1 MKKKLIT
8 IIFFLVCL
16 NIVDAKFLNYRVHD
30 YAEKIILNNDYKII
44 TNLNALET
52 NEYKQKNFSSYVSET
67 NNFSPKS
74 KQDLLNIYYT
84 VLNNGWDNFSFYCD
98 KSYNNCI
105 NELQSLTNDNI
116 SFSYINQLVHPFNSF
131 KTIETNYDNTG
142 RIDIKINKKYSKEEI
157 TKIQNKMN
165 EITLKL
171 NINSY
176 NNINDKIK
184 IFHDYIANTN
194 EYDKEKESTGNS
206 IYHSDTAIGTLFE
219 GKSVCSGYTDTLAI
233 FLNMLSLDNTR
244 VSTNNHIWNV
254 VNINNNW
261 YHIDLTWDDP
271 VTSSKKNI
279 ITYDYFLIT
288 TDVLKN
294 KNDNE
299 HNFNIDVYNFIK

>member
-67 NNFSPKS
+67 NDFSPKS

-98 KSYNNCI
+98 KSYSTCI
-105 NELQSLTNDNI
+105 SDMEELAKDKTK
-116 SFSYINQLVHPFNSF
+116 FSYINQLVHPFNTF
-131 KTIETNYDNTG
+131 ETIETNYSTNG
-142 RIDIKINKKYSKEEI
+142 RIDIKINKKYSNEDIE
-157 TKIQNKMN
+157 KIKNKMN

-171 NINSY
+171 NV
-176 NNINDKIK
+176 NDKIK
-184 IFHDYIANTN
+184 VFHDYIAETN
-194 EYDKEKESTGNS
+194 KYDKDKEDGGNS

-219 GKSVCSGYTDTLAI
+219 GESICSGYTDTLAI

-244 VSTNNHIWNV
+244 VSTNDHIWNV
-254 VNINNNW
+254 VNINNKW

-271 VTSSKKNI
+271 IVSTGKDVI
-279 ITYDYFLIT
+279 IYDYFLIT
-288 TDVLKN
+288 TDELKN
-294 KNDNE
+294 KNDDE
-299 HNFNIDVYNFIK
+299 HNFNEEIYSFLY

>member
-67 NNFSPKS
+67 NDFSPKS

-98 KSYNNCI
+98 KSYSTCI
-105 NELQSLTNDNI
+105 SDMEELAKDKTK
-116 SFSYINQLVHPFNSF
+116 FSYINQLVHPFNTF
-131 KTIETNYDNTG
+131 ETIETNYSTNG
-142 RIDIKINKKYSKEEI
+142 RIDIKINKKYSNEDIE
-157 TKIQNKMN
+157 KIKNKMN

-176 NNINDKIK
+176 NDVNDKIK
-184 IFHDYIANTN
+184 VFHDYIAETN
-194 EYDKEKESTGNS
+194 KYDKDKEDGGNS

-219 GKSVCSGYTDTLAI
+219 GKSICSGYTDTLAI

-244 VSTNNHIWNV
+244 VSTNDHIWNV
-254 VNINNNW
+254 VNINNKW

-271 VTSSKKNI
+271 ISDKNVTRDN
-279 ITYDYFLIT
+279 YFLID
-288 TDVLKN
+288 TDTLEKFD
-294 KNDNE
+294 DNS
-299 HNFNIDVYNFIK
+299 HYFNSSIFSETKS

>member
-16 NIVDAKFLNYRVHD
+16 NIVDAKFLNYRIHD

-67 NNFSPKS
+67 NDFSPKS

-142 RIDIKINKKYSKEEI
+142 RIDIKINKKYSKEEV

-206 IYHSDTAIGTLFE
+206 VYHSDTAIGTLFE

-288 TDVLKN
+288 TDELKN

-299 HNFNIDVYNFIK
+299 HNFNIDVYIFIK

>member
-1 MKKKLIT
+1 MKKKFIT

-52 NEYKQKNFSSYVSET
+52 NEYKQKNFSSYVIET
-67 NNFSPKS
+67 NDFSPKS

-98 KSYNNCI
+98 KSYSTCI
-105 NELQSLTNDNI
+105 SDMEELAKDKTK
-116 SFSYINQLVHPFNSF
+116 FSYINQLVHPFNTF
-131 KTIETNYDNTG
+131 ETIETNYSTNG
-142 RIDIKINKKYSKEEI
+142 RIDIKINKKYSNEDIE
-157 TKIQNKMN
+157 KIKNKMN

-176 NNINDKIK
+176 NDVNDKIK
-184 IFHDYIANTN
+184 VFHDYIAETN
-194 EYDKEKESTGNS
+194 KYDKDKEDGGNS

-219 GKSVCSGYTDTLAI
+219 GESICSGYTDTLAI

-244 VSTNNHIWNV
+244 ISTNDHIWNV
-254 VNINNNW
+254 VNINNKW

-271 VTSSKKNI
+271 IVSTGKDVI
-279 ITYDYFLIT
+279 IYDYFLIT
-288 TDVLKN
+288 TDELKN
-294 KNDNE
+294 KNDGE
-299 HNFNIDVYNFIK
+299 HNFNEEIYNFLY

>member
-67 NNFSPKS
+67 NDFSPKS

-98 KSYNNCI
+98 KSYSTCI
-105 NELQSLTNDNI
+105 SDMEELAKDKTK
-116 SFSYINQLVHPFNSF
+116 FSYINQLVHPFNTF
-131 KTIETNYDNTG
+131 ETIETNYSTNG
-142 RIDIKINKKYSKEEI
+142 RIDIKINKKYLGAYRQNLL
-157 TKIQNKMN
+157 KI

-176 NNINDKIK
+176 NDVNDKIK
-184 IFHDYIANTN
+184 VFHDYIAETN
-194 EYDKEKESTGNS
+194 KYDKDKEDGGNS

-219 GKSVCSGYTDTLAI
+219 GESICSGYTDTLAI

-244 VSTNNHIWNV
+244 VSTNDHIWNV
-254 VNINNNW
+254 VNINNKW

-271 VTSSKKNI
+271 IVSTGKDVVI
-279 ITYDYFLIT
+279 YDYFLIT
-288 TDVLKN
+288 NDELKN
-294 KNDNE
+294 KNDDE
-299 HNFNIDVYNFIK
+299 HNFNEEIYNFLY

>member
-1 MKKKLIT
+1 MKKKFIT

-16 NIVDAKFLNYRVHD
+16 NIVDSKFLNYRVHD

-67 NNFSPKS
+67 NDFSPKS

-98 KSYNNCI
+98 KSYSTCI
-105 NELQSLTNDNI
+105 SDMEELAKDKT
-116 SFSYINQLVHPFNSF
+116 NQLVHPFNTF
-131 KTIETNYDNTG
+131 ETIETNYSTNG
-142 RIDIKINKKYSKEEI
+142 RIDIKINKKYSNENIE
-157 TKIQNKMN
+157 KIKNKMN

-176 NNINDKIK
+176 NDVNDKIK
-184 IFHDYIANTN
+184 VFHDYIAETN
-194 EYDKEKESTGNS
+194 KYDKDKEDGGNS

-219 GKSVCSGYTDTLAI
+219 GESICSGYTDTLAI

-244 VSTNNHIWNV
+244 VSTNDHIWNV
-254 VNINNNW
+254 VNINNKW

-271 VTSSKKNI
+271 IVSTGKDVI
-279 ITYDYFLIT
+279 IYDYFLIT
-288 TDVLKN
+288 TDELKN
-294 KNDNE
+294 KNDGE
-299 HNFNIDVYNFIK
+299 HNFNEEIYNFLY

>member
-16 NIVDAKFLNYRVHD
+16 NIVDAKFLNYRIHD

-67 NNFSPKS
+67 NDFSPKS

-142 RIDIKINKKYSKEEI
+142 RIDIKINKK
-157 TKIQNKMN
+157 
-165 EITLKL
+165 
-171 NINSY
+171 
-176 NNINDKIK
+176 
-184 IFHDYIANTN
+184 
-194 EYDKEKESTGNS
+194 
-206 IYHSDTAIGTLFE
+206 
-219 GKSVCSGYTDTLAI
+219 
-233 FLNMLSLDNTR
+233 
-244 VSTNNHIWNV
+244 
-254 VNINNNW
+254 
-261 YHIDLTWDDP
+261 
-271 VTSSKKNI
+271 
-279 ITYDYFLIT
+279 
-288 TDVLKN
+288 
-294 KNDNE
+294 
-299 HNFNIDVYNFIK
+299 

>member
-67 NNFSPKS
+67 NDFSPKS
-74 KQDLLNIYYT
+74 KQDLLNIE
-84 VLNNGWDNFSFYCD
+84 
-98 KSYNNCI
+98 K
-105 NELQSLTNDNI
+105 
-116 SFSYINQLVHPFNSF
+116 
-131 KTIETNYDNTG
+131 
-142 RIDIKINKKYSKEEI
+142 IK
-157 TKIQNKMN
+157 NKMN

-176 NNINDKIK
+176 NDVNDKIK
-184 IFHDYIANTN
+184 VFHDYIAETN
-194 EYDKEKESTGNS
+194 KYDKDKEDGGNS

-219 GKSVCSGYTDTLAI
+219 GESICSGYTDTLAI

-244 VSTNNHIWNV
+244 ISTNDHIWNV
-254 VNINNNW
+254 VNINNKW

-271 VTSSKKNI
+271 IVSAGKDVI
-279 ITYDYFLIT
+279 IYDYFLIT
-288 TDVLKN
+288 TDELKN
-294 KNDNE
+294 KNDDE
-299 HNFNIDVYNFIK
+299 HNFNEEIYNFLY